1 MSSLRARQKQARSD
15 QIIEAA
21 RSLFLKNGYSKTNMD
36 AIADAAEV
44 GVATIYIY
52 FENKEGLV
60 SALIRKDVSELGQE
74 ADELLK
80 HLSDDPAEAVI
91 SLLDIY
97 RKFEDYVSYELMRE
111 FIIQAKTEGPI
122 SDIIAWS
129 HQIQIDGVKRAL
141 EHGQKAQ
148 TVSPTLDAE
157 IAAGVIID
165 LLDRYISRLTSET
178 GQSTDPD
185 ILPKY
190 IRILFENWLA

>member
-1 MSSLRARQKQARSD
+1 MSSLRARQKKARSD

-21 RSLFLKNGYSKTNMD
+21 RRLFVANGYSKTNMD
-36 AIADAAEV
+36 AIAEAAEV

-60 SALIRKDVSELGQE
+60 SALIQKDVLRLGYE

-80 HLSDDPAEAVI
+80 SLPDDPAEGVI
-91 SLLDIY
+91 AILDIY

-111 FIIQAKTEGPI
+111 FIIQAKSNGPI
-122 SDIIAWS
+122 SDIVAWS
-129 HQIQIDGVKRAL
+129 HEIQVDGIRRAL
-141 EHGQKAQ
+141 EHGQKSK
-148 TVSPTLDAE
+148 TVSATLDTE
-157 IAAGVIID
+157 LAAGVIVD

-178 GQSTDPD
+178 GSSTDPD

-190 IRILFENWLA
+190 IRVLFQNWLA

>member
-1 MSSLRARQKQARSD
+1 MSSLRARQKKARRD

-21 RSLFLKNGYSKTNMD
+21 RRLFVANGYSKTNMD

-60 SALIRKDVSELGQE
+60 SALIQKDMLRLGHE

-80 HLSDDPAEAVI
+80 SLPDDPAEAVI
-91 SLLDIY
+91 AILDIY

-111 FIIQAKTEGPI
+111 VIIQAKSDGPV
-122 SDIIAWS
+122 SDIVAWS
-129 HQIQIDGVKRAL
+129 HAVQVDGIRRAL
-141 EHGQKAQ
+141 EHGQKSK
-148 TVSPTLDAE
+148 TVSASLDTE
-157 IAAGVIID
+157 LAAGVIVD

-178 GQSTDPD
+178 GSATDPN

-190 IRILFENWLA
+190 IRLLFQNWLA

>member
-1 MSSLRARQKQARSD
+1 MSSLRARQKKVRSD

-21 RSLFLKNGYSKTNMD
+21 RSLFVANGYSKTNMD

-60 SALIRKDVSELGQE
+60 SALIQKDMLRLGHE

-80 HLSDDPAEAVI
+80 SLPDDPAEGVI
-91 SLLDIY
+91 AILDIY

-111 FIIQAKTEGPI
+111 VIIQAKSDGPV
-122 SDIIAWS
+122 SDIVAWS
-129 HQIQIDGVKRAL
+129 QKIQVDGIRRAL
-141 EHGQKAQ
+141 EHGQKAK
-148 TVSPTLDAE
+148 TVSPTLDTE
-157 IAAGVIID
+157 LAAGVIVD

-178 GQSTDPD
+178 GASTDPD
-185 ILPKY
+185 ILPRY
-190 IRILFENWLA
+190 IKILFQNWLA

>member
-1 MSSLRARQKQARSD
+1 MSSLRARQKQARSE
-15 QIIEAA
+15 QILEAA
-21 RSLFLKNGYSKTNMD
+21 RRLFLENGYSKTNMD

-129 HQIQIDGVKRAL
+129 HQIQVDGVKRAL

-148 TVSPTLDAE
+148 TVSPTLDTE

>member
-1 MSSLRARQKQARSD
+1 MSSLRARQKKARSD

-21 RSLFLKNGYSKTNMD
+21 RRLFVANGYSKTNMD

-60 SALIRKDVSELGQE
+60 SALIQKDMLSLGHE

-80 HLSDDPAEAVI
+80 SQPDDPAEAVI
-91 SLLDIY
+91 AILDIY

-111 FIIQAKTEGPI
+111 FIIQAKSDGPI
-122 SDIIAWS
+122 SDIVAWS
-129 HQIQIDGVKRAL
+129 HKIQVDGIRRAL
-141 EHGQKAQ
+141 EHGQNVK
-148 TVSPTLDAE
+148 TVSTTLDTE
-157 IAAGVIID
+157 LAAGVIVD

-178 GQSTDPD
+178 GRYTDPD

-190 IRILFENWLA
+190 IKVLFQNWLA

>member
-185 ILPKY
+185 ILSKY

>member
-1 MSSLRARQKQARSD
+1 MSSLRARQKKARRD

-21 RSLFLKNGYSKTNMD
+21 RSLFVANGYSKTNMD

-60 SALIRKDVSELGQE
+60 SALIQKDMLRLGHE

-80 HLSDDPAEAVI
+80 SLPDDPAESVI
-91 SLLDIY
+91 AILDIY

-111 FIIQAKTEGPI
+111 VIIQAKSDGPV
-122 SDIIAWS
+122 SDIVAWS
-129 HQIQIDGVKRAL
+129 QKIQVDGIRRAL
-141 EHGQKAQ
+141 EQGQKAK
-148 TVSPTLDAE
+148 TVSPTLDTE
-157 IAAGVIID
+157 LAAGVIVD

-178 GQSTDPD
+178 GGSTDPD

-190 IRILFENWLA
+190 IKILFQNWLA